1 MAIRV
6 GVTSLLVIIA
16 TVVRLLPLDLPA
28 LGRFLGLL
36 KRLGRMTGVKV
47 RLGLVNVSRPFDD
60 TDSSAAGLTLD
71 TRVKS
76 VSRSSR
82 LRELDTKPGVIEEEL
97 SSTEDERRSVSLEL
111 SSSGA
116 AVGWMLEARA

>member
-1 MAIRV
+1 M
-6 GVTSLLVIIA
+6 GVTSLLVMIA

-47 RLGLVNVSRPFDD
+47 RLGLVNVSRPLDD
-60 TDSSAAGLTLD
+60 TDSSGLTLD

-82 LRELDTKPGVIEEEL
+82 LRELDTKPGVIEEEEL
-97 SSTEDERRSVSLEL
+97 SSTEEERRSVSLEL

>member
-6 GVTSLLVIIA
+6 GVTSLLVMIA

-47 RLGLVNVSRPFDD
+47 RLGLVKVSRPLDD

-116 AVGWMLEARA
+116 AVG